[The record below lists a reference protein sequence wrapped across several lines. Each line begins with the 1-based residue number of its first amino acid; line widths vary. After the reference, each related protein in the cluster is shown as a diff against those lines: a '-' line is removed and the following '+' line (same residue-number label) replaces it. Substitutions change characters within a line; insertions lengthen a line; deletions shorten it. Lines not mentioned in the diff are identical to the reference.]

1 MIMSPLDKI
10 VAIAEELS
18 HDLSNSGAVR
28 VYLTTALSN
37 LETIEIDNL
46 YKALKIKKETDDC

>member
-1 MIMSPLDKI
+1 MSPLDKI

-28 VYLTTALSN
+28 VNLTTALSN